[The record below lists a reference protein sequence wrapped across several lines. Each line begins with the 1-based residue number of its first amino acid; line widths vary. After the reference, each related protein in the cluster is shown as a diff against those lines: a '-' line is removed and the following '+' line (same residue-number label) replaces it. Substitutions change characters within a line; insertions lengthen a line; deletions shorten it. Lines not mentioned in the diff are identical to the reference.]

1 MSKYM
6 IVLALS
12 LCVPLVLSFRLP
24 LGIWRNFRALFAS
37 LALILAIF
45 GTWDMLASRM
55 GHWYFNPD
63 GVCGAYIVNLPLE
76 EWLFFIVIPF
86 CCIFTW
92 EALHYLK
99 AKTK

>member
-6 IVLALS
+6 IVLILS
-12 LCVPLVLSFRLP
+12 LSVPFIMSFRLP
-24 LGIWRNFRALFAS
+24 LGIWKNWRALTGAIG
-37 LALILAIF
+37 LIVVIF
-45 GTWDMLASRM
+45 GIWDMLAARR

-63 GVCGAYIVNLPLE
+63 GVCGYYIANLPLE

-92 EALHYLK
+92 EAIKYIK
-99 AKTK
+99 NNYK